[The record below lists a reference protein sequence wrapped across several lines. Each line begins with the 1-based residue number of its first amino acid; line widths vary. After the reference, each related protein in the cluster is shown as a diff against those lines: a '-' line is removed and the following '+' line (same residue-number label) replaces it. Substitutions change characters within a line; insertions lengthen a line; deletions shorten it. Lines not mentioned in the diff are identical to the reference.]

1 MVAIINDLCC
11 TCTVSYKIAALK
23 IMLHQTNLPPFY
35 GRPATISEG
44 GGEQDPDGQQVR
56 PQRGPR
62 GRGVPSKGHCEEDGG
77 MVGVAG

>member
-1 MVAIINDLCC
+1 M
-11 TCTVSYKIAALK
+11 IAALK
-23 IMLHQTNLPPFY
+23 IMLYQANLPSFH

-62 GRGVPSKGHCEEDGG
+62 GRGVPSKGHCEEVGG